1 MYLLTTSVLEKS
13 INTIKNEMESLVLLI
28 NQQGILPI
36 VSLVIP
42 RNDKHVTK
50 VSIINKELIIL
61 CNNVGAGYVE
71 HENIKKPSSKS
82 WRIHIMKQHN
92 HLLNDNFV
100 KFLNY
105 LVDNN
110 FCTVI

>member
-1 MYLLTTSVLEKS
+1 M
-13 INTIKNEMESLVLLI
+13 I

-61 CNNVGAGYVE
+61 FNNVGAGYVE
-71 HENIKKPSSKS
+71 HENIKSQHLNPGA
-82 WRIHIMKQHN
+82 IHIMKQHN

-100 KFLNY
+100 KFM
-105 LVDNN
+105 
-110 FCTVI
+110 VIWLYPKYYC